1 MQKLNLNCHD
11 LNFDFYIHDP
21 KVDRVVSRKILKNNG
36 WEDDITKIWMD
47 HIRPGDLVVDIGA
60 NIGWYSKMAE
70 LQQAEVFAFEPDPR
84 NFEILKQNCPTAH
97 LFEAAL
103 GDSEST
109 ITINYNP
116 DNFGDTRVS
125 ELGSVTVK
133 QTTLDAVIGSRAH
146 EIRAIK
152 IDVQGWEPY
161 VLDGAVN
168 TMKNLPQDC
177 LVILEFCPVL
187 LVENNFDMHQLDEFF
202 QLFTNSYAL
211 RKGKII
217 SIDAMIEWAELVK
230 HDPRQ
235 LYADTINFV

>member
-1 MQKLNLNCHD
+1 MHKLNLNCHD
-11 LNFDFYIHDP
+11 RNFDFYIHDP
-21 KVDRVVSRKILKNNG
+21 RADRMVSRKILKHNG
-36 WEDDITKIWMD
+36 WEGDITQIWMD

-84 NFEILKQNCPTAH
+84 NFEVLKQNCPAAH

-116 DNFGDTRVS
+116 ENFGDTRVS
-125 ELGSVTVK
+125 TAGSVAVK
-133 QTTLDAVIGSRAH
+133 QTTLDTVIGDRAH

-152 IDVQGWEPY
+152 MDVQGWEPY
-161 VLDGAVN
+161 VIDGAVN

-187 LVENNFDMHQLDEFF
+187 LAENNFDMHRLDEFF
-202 QLFTNSYAL
+202 RLFATSYAL
-211 RKGKII
+211 RKGKTL

-230 HDPRQ
+230 NDPRQ
-235 LYADTINFV
+235 LYVDTINFV

>member
-1 MQKLNLNCHD
+1 M
-11 LNFDFYIHDP
+11 
-21 KVDRVVSRKILKNNG
+21 VSRKILKHNG
-36 WEDDITKIWMD
+36 WEGDITQIWMD

-60 NIGWYSKMAE
+60 NIGWYSKIAE

-84 NFEILKQNCPTAH
+84 NFEVLKQNCPAAH

-103 GDSEST
+103 GDTEST

-116 DNFGDTRVS
+116 ENYGDTRVS
-125 ELGSVTVK
+125 TAGSVTVK
-133 QTTLDAVIGSRAH
+133 QTTLDTVIGDRAH

-152 IDVQGWEPY
+152 MDVQGWEPY
-161 VLDGAVN
+161 VIDGAVN

-187 LVENNFDMHQLDEFF
+187 LAENNFDMHRLDEFF

-211 RKGKII
+211 RKGKTL
-217 SIDAMIEWAELVK
+217 SINAMIEWAELVK

-235 LYADTINFV
+235 LYVDTINFV

>member
-1 MQKLNLNCHD
+1 MHKLNLNCHN

-21 KVDRVVSRKILKNNG
+21 SQDRMVSRKILKHNG
-36 WEDDITKIWMD
+36 WESDITKIWMD
-47 HIRPGDLVVDIGA
+47 HIRPGDVVIDIGA

-70 LQQAEVFAFEPDPR
+70 LKQAEVFAFEPDPR
-84 NFEILKQNCPTAH
+84 NFQVLKQNCPSAH

-103 GDSEST
+103 GDSESI

-125 ELGSVTVK
+125 TAGSIVVP
-133 QTTLDAVIGSRAH
+133 QTTLDTVIGSRAS

-152 IDVQGWEPY
+152 MDVQGWEPY
-161 VLDGAVN
+161 VLDGAAN
-168 TMKNLPQDC
+168 TMKNLPKDC

-187 LVENNFDMHQLDEFF
+187 LAENNFDMHRLDDFF
-202 QLFTNSYAL
+202 RLFSNSYAL
-211 RKGKII
+211 NKGKTL
-217 SIDAMIEWAELVK
+217 SIDSMIEWAELVK
-230 HDPRQ
+230 NDPRQ

>member
-1 MQKLNLNCHD
+1 MHKLNLNCHD

-21 KVDRVVSRKILKNNG
+21 SLDRMVSRKILKHNG
-36 WEDDITKIWMD
+36 WEGDITKIWID
-47 HIRPGDLVVDIGA
+47 HIRPGDVVIDIGA

-70 LQQAEVFAFEPDPR
+70 LKQAEVFAFEPDPR
-84 NFEILKQNCPTAH
+84 NFEVLKQNCPQAH
-97 LFEAAL
+97 LFESAL

-125 ELGSVTVK
+125 SKGSVVVN
-133 QTTLDAVIGSRAH
+133 QTTLDAVIGDRAR

-152 IDVQGWEPY
+152 MDVQGWEPY
-161 VLDGAVN
+161 VIDGAVN
-168 TMKNLPQDC
+168 TMKNLPKDC

-187 LVENNFDMHQLDEFF
+187 LAENNFDMHRLDEFF

-211 RKGKII
+211 RKGKTL
-217 SIDAMIEWAELVK
+217 SIDHMIERAELIK
-230 HDPRQ
+230 NDPRQ